1 MPASYLPSVD
11 PGGLPLLL
19 SGHCG
24 EETGEEN
31 ESNSVCGAMEGLCQ
45 KRISQPHVSWGEA
58 QRGAGEVPKATQHL
72 RGTAST
78 RMQTSRVMGSALDI
92 LGDTDLSLPLNI
104 Q

>member
-1 MPASYLPSVD
+1 MSKKDIPTPCVM
-11 PGGLPLLL
+11 GGGGP
-19 SGHCG
+19 
-24 EETGEEN
+24 ER
-31 ESNSVCGAMEGLCQ
+31 A
-45 KRISQPHVSWGEA
+45 R
-58 QRGAGEVPKATQHL
+58 EVPKATQHL